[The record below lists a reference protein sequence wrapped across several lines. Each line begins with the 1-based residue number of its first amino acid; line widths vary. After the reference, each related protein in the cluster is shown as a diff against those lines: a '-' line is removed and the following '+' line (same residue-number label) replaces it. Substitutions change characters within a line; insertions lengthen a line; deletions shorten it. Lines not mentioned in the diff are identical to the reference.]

1 MSFVEE
7 ALAFAKDIALTAAS
21 AMLEDNGVLTSIID
35 DNNFPINFGC
45 PFIGIEDCSGDFR
58 SPFFDDHN

>member
-7 ALAFAKDIALTAAS
+7 ALVFAKDVVLTAAS
-21 AMLEDNGVLTSIID
+21 AMLESDGVVTSIVD

-45 PFIGIEDCSGDFR
+45 PFIGVEDTSGDFR
-58 SPFFDDHN
+58 SPFFDDHH

>member
-7 ALAFAKDIALTAAS
+7 ALAFAKDIVLTAAS
-21 AMLEDNGVLTSIID
+21 AMLESDGAVTSIVD

-45 PFIGIEDCSGDFR
+45 PFIGVEDISGDFR
-58 SPFFDDHN
+58 SPFFDDHH